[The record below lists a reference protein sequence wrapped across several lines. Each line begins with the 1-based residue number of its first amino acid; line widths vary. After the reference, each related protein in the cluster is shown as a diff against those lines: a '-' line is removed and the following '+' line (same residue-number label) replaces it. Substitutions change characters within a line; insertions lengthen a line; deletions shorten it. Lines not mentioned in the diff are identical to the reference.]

1 MLSHVLRAA
10 SLPTLLT
17 YISSGAITSTTSTYT
32 FTNQNIGTASSD
44 RLVIVGIMH
53 NTASLSQQVTSVKI
67 GGVSATS
74 IIAPSAGVAL
84 SLFTIKV
91 TTGTTATIVV
101 TLNGNAV
108 NCGIQVY
115 TLKNYNSATPNFT
128 TTNAVNSPPQS
139 VTATANTVVMA
150 MATTSTTATTITWS
164 APVVLDNTTLVGAG
178 NRIVSVGSFKA
189 YGSTNSV
196 TFTDNG
202 NGTTREL
209 MVAGWR

>member
-1 MLSHVLRAA
+1 
-10 SLPTLLT
+10 
-17 YISSGAITSTTSTYT
+17 
-32 FTNQNIGTASSD
+32 
-44 RLVIVGIMH
+44 
-53 NTASLSQQVTSVKI
+53 
-67 GGVSATS
+67 
-74 IIAPSAGVAL
+74 
-84 SLFTIKV
+84 
-91 TTGTTATIVV
+91 
-101 TLNGNAV
+101 
-108 NCGIQVY
+108 
-115 TLKNYNSATPNFT
+115 
-128 TTNAVNSPPQS
+128 
-139 VTATANTVVMA
+139 MA

>member
-1 MLSHVLRAA
+1 MLSHMLRAA

-17 YISSGAITSTTSTYT
+17 YIGSGALTSTTSTYT
-32 FTNQNIGTASSD
+32 FTSQAIGTASSD

-53 NTASLSQQVTSVKI
+53 NTASLSQQVTGVTI

-84 SLFTIKV
+84 SLFTLKV

-115 TLKNYNSATPNFT
+115 TLKNYKSATPNFT

-139 VTATANTVVMA
+139 VTATENTVVMA
-150 MATTSTTATTITWS
+150 MATTSTTASTLTWS
-164 APVVLDNTTLVGAG
+164 APVVLDNTTLVGGG
-178 NRIVSVGSFKA
+178 NRIVTVGSFKA